1 MFDLLWW
8 PLKPLPGFAE
18 EPLGAVLDR
27 GAACGE
33 IIVKNRPERV
43 AELVKD
49 ITEFTE
55 SLEVSL
61 TRLLKLRCASCSHDL
76 CASAVS
82 QPV

>member
-1 MFDLLWW
+1 MFDLLGW

-18 EPLGAVLDR
+18 EPAPLGAVPDLR

-49 ITEFTE
+49 IIEFTE
-55 SLEVSL
+55 SRKS
-61 TRLLKLRCASCSHDL
+61 
-76 CASAVS
+76 
-82 QPV
+82 P